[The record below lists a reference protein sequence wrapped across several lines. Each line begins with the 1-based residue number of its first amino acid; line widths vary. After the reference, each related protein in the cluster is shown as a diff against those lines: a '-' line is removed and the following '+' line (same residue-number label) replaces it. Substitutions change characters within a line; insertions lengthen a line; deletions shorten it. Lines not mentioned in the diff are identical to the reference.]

1 MAKSYFQFK
10 QFTIH
15 QDHTAMKVSTDACVF
30 GAIIAY
36 RFNELL
42 TNTCRILDIG
52 AGTGL
57 LSLMLKQEMSEA
69 VFDAVEIEEG
79 AAKDALENFKNS
91 EWSKDLY
98 LHHVSAQEFK
108 SDHQYEGVICN
119 PPFFE
124 KQLKSPQQQR
134 LLARHTD
141 QLTWSDLVEVVK
153 THIKENGFWAL
164 LLPVREWNL
173 FAEVLGEDWSVVECH
188 YVQPFLNQKPNRVVV
203 ILQQKV
209 NEEVKNTLIKYWPI
223 YEERNIYSVDITNLL
238 RDYYLY
244 L

>member
-30 GAIIAY
+30 GAIIAL

-57 LSLMLKQEMSEA
+57 LSLMLKQKMSEA

-79 AAKDALENFKNS
+79 AAKDAQENFKNS
-91 EWSKDLY
+91 EWSNDLY
-98 LHHVSAQEFK
+98 LHHLSAQEFK

-141 QLTWSDLVEVVK
+141 QLSWSELIEVTKV
-153 THIKENGFWAL
+153 HIKENGFWAL

-173 FAEVLGEDWSVVECH
+173 FAEVLGEDWNVVECH
-188 YVQPFLNQKPNRVVV
+188 YVQPFPTKKPNRVVL
-203 ILQQKV
+203 ILQRKV
-209 NEEVKNTLIKYWPI
+209 KEEAENTLIKYWPI
-223 YEERNIYSVDITNLL
+223 YEERNMYSVDITNLL

>member
-57 LSLMLKQEMSEA
+57 LSLMLKQEMSET

-79 AAKDALENFKNS
+79 AAKDAQLNFKNS
-91 EWSKDLY
+91 NWSKDLM
-98 LHHVSAQEFK
+98 LHHISAQEFK
-108 SDHQYEGVICN
+108 SDYQYEGLICN

-124 KQLKSPQQQR
+124 NQLKSPQHQR

-141 QLTWSDLVEVVK
+141 QLTWSELLEVVN
-153 THIKENGFWAL
+153 THIKEDGLWAL
-164 LLPVREWNL
+164 LLPVREWSL
-173 FAEVLGEDWSVVECH
+173 FAEVLGKDWHVVECH
-188 YVQPFLNQKPNRVVV
+188 YVQPFSNLKPKRVVV

-209 NEEVKNTLIKYWPI
+209 KEEVEDTLIKYWPI